1 MGVKFQGNGKL
12 ETGWGFRA
20 NPEGL
25 LLSGKSEVLA
35 PP

>member
-1 MGVKFQGNGKL
+1 MGEVSKKW
-12 ETGWGFRA
+12 ETRDRIGFRT
-20 NPEGL
+20 NPGGL